1 LRTEETQKRKKKM
14 SEKSTAVL
22 DESSIAAI
30 TDQVESRLRQN
41 PPARPTPAPVTVT
54 AEKVKT
60 EQRGGRKVF
69 FLGAASGL
77 AFALAAPLFGKQARP
92 AVRGAIK
99 GGMLAGR
106 YVKRVASGVKEDVQ
120 DIAAEAKADLDAEKT
135 SGEKNTSK

>member
-1 LRTEETQKRKKKM
+1 M

-22 DESSIAAI
+22 DETSITAI
-30 TDQVESRLRQN
+30 TDQVESRLRKN
-41 PPARPTPAPVTVT
+41 SPVSPTATPVPVTAVV
-54 AEKVKT
+54 EKS
-60 EQRGGRKVF
+60 ERRGGRKVF

-77 AFALAAPLFGKQARP
+77 AFALVAPLFGKQARP

-120 DIAAEAKADLDAEKT
+120 DIAAEAKADLDAEKN
-135 SGEKNTSK
+135 SDEN

>member
-1 LRTEETQKRKKKM
+1 M

-22 DESSIAAI
+22 DETSITAI
-30 TDQVESRLRQN
+30 TDQVESRLRKN
-41 PPARPTPAPVTVT
+41 YPVSATATPVPVTAVV
-54 AEKVKT
+54 EKS
-60 EQRGGRKVF
+60 ERQGGRKVF

-77 AFALAAPLFGKQARP
+77 AFALVAPLFGKQARP

-120 DIAAEAKADLDAEKT
+120 DIAAEAKADLDAEKN
-135 SGEKNTSK
+135 SDEN